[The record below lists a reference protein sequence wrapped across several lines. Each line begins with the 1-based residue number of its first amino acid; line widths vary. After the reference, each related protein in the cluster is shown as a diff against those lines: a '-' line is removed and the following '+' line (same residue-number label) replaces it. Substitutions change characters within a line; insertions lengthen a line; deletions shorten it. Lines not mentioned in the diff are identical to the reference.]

1 MVVRTTTTR
10 VRVLDLSEKAV
21 SKKQQRFFGLVRA
34 AHKGEL
40 KNPSQEVVDVAD
52 NISVKDAKDFASTK
66 HKGLPERKKKI
77 DERLNPGGY
86 VMSGQ
91 EERKAD
97 KEKENKEKDLR
108 MTHGKKW
115 RDFTDEAKAKRE
127 KEKEILARYKEKK
140 EKGIPFYDKYGSG
153 YIRDGRKVYV
163 YKKR

>member
-1 MVVRTTTTR
+1 M
-10 VRVLDLSEKAV
+10 
-21 SKKQQRFFGLVRA
+21 VRA

-40 KNPSQEVVDVAD
+40 ENPSQEVVDVAN

-66 HKGLPERKKKI
+66 HKGLPKRKKNI
-77 DERLNPGGY
+77 DERLNPSGY

-91 EERKAD
+91 EEREAD
-97 KEKENKEKDLR
+97 RKKKNKEKDLR

-153 YIRDGRKVYV
+153 YIRDGKKVYV

>member
-1 MVVRTTTTR
+1 M
-10 VRVLDLSEKAV
+10 
-21 SKKQQRFFGLVRA
+21 VRA
-34 AHKGEL
+34 AQKGEL
-40 KNPSQEVVDVAD
+40 ENPSPEVSKIASTVSKSDV
-52 NISVKDAKDFASTK
+52 KKMASTK